1 MALRVQK
8 FKTFFYVRN
17 MFTKPLKT
25 NSFLPIAGGR
35 TSGRSVVGDLTID
48 HLLIIV

>member
-1 MALRVQK
+1 MPLGAQK
-8 FKTFFYVRN
+8 FKTFFCARS

-25 NSFLPIAGGR
+25 NGFLPIAGGR
-35 TSGRSVVGDLTID
+35 TSGRSVVGDLMID